1 MLNLLTERHVQAKLA
16 AHSPD
21 EVIDICGAPLVQSG
35 AVEPRYV
42 EAMKSSL
49 RENGPYMVIV
59 PGVALLHA
67 RPEDGVN
74 ELCIS
79 MATLAE
85 AVPFGHRDNDPVRL
99 AIAFGAVDHK
109 SHIEALQDVVRL
121 LSNAAALDEI
131 CQADTLTQILRVLQR
146 VLA

>member
-1 MLNLLTERHVQAKLA
+1 MLNLLTERHVQAKIA
-16 AHSPD
+16 AQSPD
-21 EVIDICGAPLVQSG
+21 EVIEACGAPLVQSG
-35 AVEPRYV
+35 TVEPRYV
-42 EAMKSSL
+42 EAMKQSL
-49 RENGPYMVIV
+49 RMNGPYMVIV
-59 PGVALLHA
+59 PGVSLLHA

-74 ELCIS
+74 ELCVS
-79 MATLAE
+79 MVTLAE
-85 AVPFGHRDNDPVRL
+85 AVPFGHKDNDPVRL

-131 CQADTLTQILRVLQR
+131 CQADTPTQILRVLQR

>member
-1 MLNLLTERHVQAKLA
+1 MLNLLTERHVQARIVA
-16 AHSPD
+16 QSPD
-21 EVIDICGAPLVQSG
+21 EVIEACGAPLVRSG

-42 EAMKSSL
+42 EGMKQSL
-49 RENGPYMVIV
+49 RENGAYMVIV

-99 AIAFGAVDHK
+99 AIAFGAVDHQ
-109 SHIEALQDVVRL
+109 SHLEALQDVVRL
-121 LSNAAALDEI
+121 LSNTAALDEI
-131 CQADTLTQILRVLQR
+131 CRADTPTQILRVLQR

>member
-1 MLNLLTERHVQAKLA
+1 MLNLLTERHVQARIVA
-16 AHSPD
+16 QSPD
-21 EVIDICGAPLVQSG
+21 EVIEACGAPLVQSG

-49 RENGPYMVIV
+49 RVNGPYMVIV

-67 RPEDGVN
+67 RPDDGVN

-85 AVPFGHRDNDPVRL
+85 PVAFGHKNNDPVRL
-99 AIAFGAVDHK
+99 AIAFGAVDHQ

-131 CQADTLTQILRVLQR
+131 CQADTPTQILRVLQR